1 MAMSRPKS
9 FLPHTQKNLWRTDTQ
24 HDLNVINSVQL
35 KKVRP
40 ASLVLPCARGRLA
53 VMPLHFALSRT

>member
-1 MAMSRPKS
+1 MAMSRAKS
-9 FLPHTQKNLWRTDTQ
+9 FLPHTQKNLWRTDMR

-35 KKVRP
+35 KKVRT

-53 VMPLHFALSRT
+53 VTLHFALSRT